1 MATVS
6 TAKQG
11 DPIGSALFTLTET
24 STTASAVNMDG
35 TSGVLIMVEIDNT
48 ANSVASYVNLYDA
61 GSANV
66 GSDDEECVFK
76 APASTRITNACPEGS
91 AYGTGLTGAIVSTP
105 ASATGPA
112 STVSAYILVST

>member
-66 GSDDEECVFK
+66 GSDDEE
-76 APASTRITNACPEGS
+76 A
-91 AYGTGLTGAIVSTP
+91 
-105 ASATGPA
+105 
-112 STVSAYILVST
+112 